1 MSPRVLVVDDDAAV
15 RRTLVNTMTRCGYDA
30 VSASDVT
37 GALVLVGSEELDAV
51 LCDFHIGLESGL
63 DVVRACRARHG
74 QNLFIAMLTTTRRGR
89 SPPAPAPTSC
99 WPSRC
104 PRPSSGRTSARRSRI
119 VARPDPIALV
129 PSPCELDHGK

>member
-74 QNLFIAMLTTTRRGR
+74 QNLFIAMLTGEDDDETRTLAAGAGADLVLAKPV
-89 SPPAPAPTSC
+89 SPAEL
-99 WPSRC
+99 
-104 PRPSSGRTSARRSRI
+104 RTHVGEALAHRR
-119 VARPDPIALV
+119 AA
-129 PSPCELDHGK
+129 

>member
-1 MSPRVLVVDDDAAV
+1 MSARVLVVDDDAAV
-15 RRTLVNTMTRCGYDA
+15 RRTLVNTMTRCGYAA

-74 QNLFIAMLTTTRRGR
+74 QNLFIAMLTGEDDDETRALATGAGADLVLAKPV
-89 SPPAPAPTSC
+89 SPAEL
-99 WPSRC
+99 
-104 PRPSSGRTSARRSRI
+104 RTHVGQALAHRR
-119 VARPDPIALV
+119 AA
-129 PSPCELDHGK
+129 